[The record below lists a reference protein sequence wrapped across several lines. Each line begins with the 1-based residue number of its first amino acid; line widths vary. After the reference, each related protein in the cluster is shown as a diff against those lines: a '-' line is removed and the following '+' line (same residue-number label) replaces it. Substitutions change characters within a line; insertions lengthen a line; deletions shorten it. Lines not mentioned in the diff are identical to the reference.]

1 MSARKL
7 YKPYLQICSFSV
19 VQFPLLKLLLFYSL
33 LEKLKTTAIRNMHA
47 KDNSTQ
53 SSLNMPFFFFLPYC
67 SGVFEEILYFSC
79 FISLLPEFNI
89 KVRYQVFLLYC

>member
-53 SSLNMPFFFFLPYC
+53 SSLNMPFFFFYLIVQGYLRKFC
-67 SGVFEEILYFSC
+67 
-79 FISLLPEFNI
+79 ISVALSHSYLNSTS
-89 KVRYQVFLLYC
+89 K